1 MAHAIS
7 DQRVTE
13 PNERHSA
20 EGGRL
25 FERLHRFLDKLGGS
39 GFFGKVTVSFQNGK
53 VHDIKIE
60 QTRKLEDL

>member
-7 DQRVTE
+7 DQRATE
-13 PNERHSA
+13 PTERRSA
-20 EGGRL
+20 DGVRV

-39 GFFGKVTVSFQNGK
+39 GFFGKITISFQNGK

-60 QTRKLEDL
+60 QTRKLEEL